1 MHGEAIMNSNSGDE
15 MKLLTESVKKIEL
28 AILGDESIGH
38 IGLVKQN
45 QDHASRIKRL
55 ENIVMYG
62 AGGIGFISLAYSLL
76 RDFLIK

>member
-1 MHGEAIMNSNSGDE
+1 MNSNSGDE

-28 AILGDESIGH
+28 AILGDEEIGH
-38 IGLVKQN
+38 EGLVKQSKN
-45 QDHASRIKRL
+45 HDGRIKRL